1 MPADRGRPLVL
12 EVARIGLEVRAADP
26 ALRLVAEPAHAPFLS
41 ETAGDDCASVT
52 LGPASGR
59 TARRASG
66 KTLFETGSVW
76 RLEEVGENRLLTF
89 RSPLFGKEPYLSV
102 EFDREYAR
110 GEGETLVGGPILAA
124 GELHPFVYP
133 FDEVV
138 FLARLSRGRGVLVH
152 ACGLAVGGR
161 GLLFLGTSG
170 AGKSTTARLWR
181 ERGGVTILSDDRIA
195 IRREQGG
202 YRIHG
207 TPWHGEAGFEAPT
220 SVPLEAVFILEQAPR
235 NRVQEITPSAAVA
248 QMMVR
253 AFPAMWD
260 QQGLEFAVRFLAE
273 LAERVPVRRLQF
285 LPEASVVDTVLAALD
300 KDSDADRSAE
310 ALEARRHPEDGERDR

>member
-26 ALRLVAEPAHAPFLS
+26 GLRLVAEPAHMPFLT
-41 ETAGDDCASVT
+41 EATVEDCASVT

-59 TARRASG
+59 QARRPSG
-66 KTLFETGSVW
+66 KMLFDTGSVW
-76 RLEEVGENRLLTF
+76 RLEEIGDNRLLTF
-89 RSPLFGKEPYLSV
+89 RSPLFGKDPYLSV

-110 GEGETLVGGPILAA
+110 GIGETLVGGPILAA

-152 ACGLAVGGR
+152 ACGLVLGGR

-170 AGKSTTARLWR
+170 AGKSTTARLWK
-181 ERGGVTILSDDRIA
+181 ERGGVTILSDDRIV
-195 IRREQGG
+195 IRAEGDG
-202 YRIHG
+202 YRIYG
-207 TPWHGEAGFEAPT
+207 TPWHGEAGWETPA
-220 SVPLEAVFILEQAPR
+220 SARLDAVFVLDQAPR
-235 NRVQEITPSAAVA
+235 NRVQELKPSTAVA

-260 QQGLEFAVRFLAE
+260 QQGLEFAVRFLAR
-273 LAERVPVRRLQF
+273 LAESVPVRRLQF
-285 LPEASVVDTVLAALD
+285 LPDRTAVDCVLSSVDENDLNA
-300 KDSDADRSAE
+300 RGRAE
-310 ALEARRHPEDGERDR
+310 GEKPARTRGDE